1 MTERLLHDY
10 PSLNI
15 TLYIGMT
22 TQHEGLSKKNHEG
35 FLNLT
40 NQYGERIKIMYQITR
55 PPTHIK
61 LYSWIK
67 DGSYY
72 THFVGS
78 ANFTENGLFKLN
90 ELMVESQQ
98 NFESLYLEQNKNSVP
113 CTHPDIQKLITLYD
127 DSIDTD
133 LIIEL
138 EVDKDLVTEND
149 DSTYS
154 RNERTASNARQ
165 QTTEQSFSNCFNKQL
180 TYITHSP
187 SNYYDIIEIPVVF
200 KNNWDSSRR
209 GINNMFKAG
218 QANYLEQS
226 NKYPFTNTFPY
237 NRKLKFFTDDNKILE
252 GRFDEDHDGRLYF
265 YDDIYQYFA
274 NRLGIN
280 EKRPITYSDLE
291 KYNKDFVKIYKI
303 NDTEFLFDF
312 SNRV

>member
-22 TQHEGLSKKNHEG
+22 PHEGLSKKNHEG

-40 NQYGERIKIMYQITR
+40 MQFGERIKVMYQITH

-67 DGSYY
+67 DGRCY

-78 ANFTENGLFKLN
+78 ANFSENGLFKLN
-90 ELMVESQQ
+90 ELMVENQQ
-98 NFESLYLEQNKNSVP
+98 NFESLYLKQNKNSVP
-113 CTHPDIQKLITLYD
+113 CTHPNIQKLITLYD
-127 DSIDTD
+127 DNTDTD
-133 LIIEL
+133 PIIECD
-138 EVDKDLVTEND
+138 VDKELVTEND
-149 DSTYS
+149 DSTYF
-154 RNERTASNARQ
+154 RNDLGASNARQ
-165 QTTEQSFSNCFNKQL
+165 QTNEQSSSNWFNQQL
-180 TYITHSP
+180 AYITQSH
-187 SNYYDIIEIPVVF
+187 SNYYDIIKIPVVF
-200 KNNWDSSRR
+200 KNNWNNSRR

-218 QANYLEQS
+218 QDNYLEQS
-226 NKYPFTNTFPY
+226 NKYPFTNIFPY
-237 NRKLKFFTDDNKILE
+237 NTKLTFFTDDNEILE

-274 NRLGIN
+274 NRLGVH
-280 EKRPITYSDLE
+280 EKRPISYFDLE

-312 SNRV
+312 SNQV